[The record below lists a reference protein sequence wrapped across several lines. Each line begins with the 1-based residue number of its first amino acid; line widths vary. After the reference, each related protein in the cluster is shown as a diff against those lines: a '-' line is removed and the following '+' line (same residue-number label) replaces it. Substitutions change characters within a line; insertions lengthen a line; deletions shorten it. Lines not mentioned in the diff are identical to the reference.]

1 MNIDENEIK
10 IDNFKN
16 LIRKTILA
24 IQKYKNLDI
33 ILAGE
38 LNSTLEFLNN
48 LFKMVSTLDIS
59 QSNIKEN
66 LDDIESQLINLVK
79 NYEKPEEDAWSDDY
93 WGVWPIDKKEKII
106 HRPLKIPT
114 THKTLQPWHKV
125 LELLFLLTDLLLHL
139 RKRLLSKL
147 TAIRRIGFL
156 LMPVVRLLGVLV
168 GLALVIQPYIVLLL
182 IT

>member
-48 LFKMVSTLDIS
+48 LFKNIRSAFVSRVSRKFFVNFLIIS
-59 QSNIKEN
+59 
-66 LDDIESQLINLVK
+66 
-79 NYEKPEEDAWSDDY
+79 
-93 WGVWPIDKKEKII
+93 
-106 HRPLKIPT
+106 
-114 THKTLQPWHKV
+114 
-125 LELLFLLTDLLLHL
+125 LFNW
-139 RKRLLSKL
+139 K
-147 TAIRRIGFL
+147 
-156 LMPVVRLLGVLV
+156 
-168 GLALVIQPYIVLLL
+168 
-182 IT
+182 

>member
-66 LDDIESQLINLVK
+66 LDDIESHLINLVK
-79 NYEKPEEDAWSDDY
+79 NL
-93 WGVWPIDKKEKII
+93 VQKI
-106 HRPLKIPT
+106 LKI
-114 THKTLQPWHKV
+114 
-125 LELLFLLTDLLLHL
+125 
-139 RKRLLSKL
+139 
-147 TAIRRIGFL
+147 
-156 LMPVVRLLGVLV
+156 
-168 GLALVIQPYIVLLL
+168 
-182 IT
+182 